1 MQRSSAHYGESVS
14 LKGGSQGGVGTQF
27 SLSPQKI
34 CSGSTW
40 KSSCKTS
47 CFVHTNTNRSS
58 RTTLKGFISGLKVFS
73 KEDEDLYFHDIY
85 IWRNKGREDVSDLPE
100 ELTWLRAEVALVQMP
115 LNFCAVFAPRF
126 VVTEEAGMQKTQ

>member
-1 MQRSSAHYGESVS
+1 MVS
-14 LKGGSQGGVGTQF
+14 
-27 SLSPQKI
+27 
-34 CSGSTW
+34 
-40 KSSCKTS
+40 KSSPKKM
-47 CFVHTNTNRSS
+47 RI
-58 RTTLKGFISGLKVFS
+58 FISMI
-73 KEDEDLYFHDIY
+73 YIYIY

>member
-1 MQRSSAHYGESVS
+1 MVS
-14 LKGGSQGGVGTQF
+14 
-27 SLSPQKI
+27 
-34 CSGSTW
+34 
-40 KSSCKTS
+40 KSSPKKM
-47 CFVHTNTNRSS
+47 RI
-58 RTTLKGFISGLKVFS
+58 FISMI
-73 KEDEDLYFHDIY
+73 YIY